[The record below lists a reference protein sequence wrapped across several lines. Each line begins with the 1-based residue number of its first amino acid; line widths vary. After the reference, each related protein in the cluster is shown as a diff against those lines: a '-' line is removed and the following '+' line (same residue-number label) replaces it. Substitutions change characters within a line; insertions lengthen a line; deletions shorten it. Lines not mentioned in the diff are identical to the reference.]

1 MISIVCKIQIAE
13 THQIDI
19 FLKGAMVISVSFD
32 GAWQKRG
39 TGHAYNS
46 LTGNFLIYFS
56 IYEIYLLVA
65 FRKNKY
71 LSILSL

>member
-1 MISIVCKIQIAE
+1 MYYIHVLASTKYFFKRRDGNLTV
-13 THQIDI
+13 
-19 FLKGAMVISVSFD
+19 GFD

-56 IYEIYLLVA
+56 LYEIYLLGA
-65 FRKNKY
+65 F
-71 LSILSL
+71 